1 MKQKSSI
8 ATLLMSIFM
17 MFTFLVT
24 MNSCTIDTDRLALV
38 KETKR
43 ADSLTTV
50 VTVLR
55 TQLLANISNYNN
67 NANNE
72 NRSVTTSTGN
82 NNTNNG
88 DYNVGGN
95 VDHNEGSSHV
105 VASLATGAVAG
116 YLAGR
121 YINGDN
127 HSTPTNSA
135 TVNSPATVNNYK
147 SNSNTSETE
156 MEKPKPSITNSQPI
170 INSNTTMH
178 PDSKLATSLS
188 KTYSVPANT
197 NTNVNH
203 APAATTT
210 TTTTSANHSM
220 TNSLNKSY
228 SSPASTSHSTPSSSS
243 HSSSSSSFH
252 RSFSRHR

>member
-50 VTVLR
+50 VAVLR
-55 TQLLANISNYNN
+55 TQLLANVSNNNN

-72 NRSVTTSTGN
+72 NRPVTTSTGN

-121 YINGDN
+121 YINGNN
-127 HSTPTNSA
+127 HSTPINPA
-135 TVNSPATVNNYK
+135 TVNSPATANNY
-147 SNSNTSETE
+147 NTNTSETE
-156 MEKPKPSITNSQPI
+156 MEKPKPSVTNSQPVN
-170 INSNTTMH
+170 NSNTTMH

-197 NTNVNH
+197 NVNH
-203 APAATTT
+203 APAATTST

-228 SSPASTSHSTPSSSS
+228 NSPASTSHSTPSSSS